1 MTTTIDL
8 APIEAQLNYLMG
20 QIQTI
25 QVDVPGWLTPIPT
38 AIAEAAATRD
48 ALHDEWVNIEDTAQG
63 CLHAI
68 RAAQTADDRAV
79 REAAR
84 AGKPLP
90 RKKSDE
96 GSSAGRPST
105 TSSWRMP
112 PTAACPPQTLPSRKH
127 SRPPRPR
134 SSAKPSKPPRPSST
148 TTTLTLPKPDAW
160 PLTLVTRSAGPS
172 ARSSSS
178 RISRACEA
186 TCSSPPA
193 LTRTSRSP
201 PTTWPPATCTTPT
214 RCSNLAASSALR
226 RLHERRRRSP
236 ARPRRPLHHD
246 TRADRGREAK
256 TAASIVSWAYPIT

>member
-96 GSSAGRPST
+96 EKLRRQAVYDLELAHAAYSRLSAANTAVKEALEAAAPEIDQPTIETSKAELNNYNTHLAEARRVASDAGDAFSRAVRPLVFVSHLESVRSNVQFT
-105 TSSWRMP
+105 AGADP
-112 PTAACPPQTLPSRKH
+112 NIQVTAAHMAAGHVHNTHKMLESRGIVGAEA
-127 SRPPRPR
+127 
-134 SSAKPSKPPRPSST
+134 SA
-148 TTTLTLPKPDAW
+148 
-160 PLTLVTRSAGPS
+160 
-172 ARSSSS
+172 
-178 RISRACEA
+178 
-186 TCSSPPA
+186 
-193 LTRTSRSP
+193 
-201 PTTWPPATCTTPT
+201 
-214 RCSNLAASSALR
+214 
-226 RLHERRRRSP
+226 
-236 ARPRRPLHHD
+236 
-246 TRADRGREAK
+246 
-256 TAASIVSWAYPIT
+256 